1 MYLPITATIKF
12 SQWENDHPHF
22 YDEMLTS
29 GIIDE
34 ATIASL
40 SKWFKYRTICDDV
53 RFDDFF
59 ERQLE
64 LCLPRYN
71 KLIRLETTEFD
82 SLVSVYRERQVVDIS
97 TSEGSE
103 TTSGTKTAVTSDTDG
118 RTTTRTP
125 DLTTTDSGA
134 SSSGTES
141 SGSSSNSTDT
151 TGGTTNENVS
161 VAKQNPQSISYG
173 SGVVAGEIPALDW
186 QYPSAQNQSKST
198 MEYVNHNV
206 DSTGST
212 SSTNKTSGT
221 TSNTNVLS
229 GTDTTVESGTRSGNQ
244 SITDENSVDRESSS
258 NSTKREI
265 FTGRDGLTPQ
275 DALASAMRYVKT
287 SSAFVWLKEQ
297 LEVCFLSVYDI

>member
-1 MYLPITATIKF
+1 MYLPITATKTY
-12 SQWENDHPHF
+12 SQWKTENPDF
-22 YDEMLTS
+22 YDDLVSEGL
-29 GIIDE
+29 IDE
-34 ATIASL
+34 ATVSSID
-40 SKWFKYRTICDDV
+40 KWFKYRTVCDDV
-53 RFDDFF
+53 RFTEFF

-82 SLVSVYRERQVVDIS
+82 ALVSVYRERQVIDIS

-103 TTSGTKTAVTSDTDG
+103 TASGTRTAVTTDTDG

-125 DLTTTDSGA
+125 DLTTTDSGT
-134 SSSGTES
+134 SSGGSTN
-141 SGSSSNSTDT
+141 SGTSSNSTET

-198 MEYVNHNV
+198 MEYVNHKV

-212 SSTNKTSGT
+212 SSTNQTSGT

-229 GTDTTVESGTRSGNQ
+229 GTDETVESGTRSGNQ
-244 SITDENSVDRESSS
+244 SITDGNSVDRESSS

>member
-12 SQWENDHPHF
+12 SQWESDHPHF
-22 YDEMLTS
+22 YDEMLTA

-53 RFDDFF
+53 RFDDYY

-71 KLIRLETTEFD
+71 KLLRLENTEFD
-82 SLVSVYRERQVVDIS
+82 SLVSVYRERQVIDIS

-103 TTSGTKTAVTSDTDG
+103 TTSGTKTSVTTDTNG
-118 RTTTRTP
+118 RTVTRTP

-134 SSSGTES
+134 SSSGSTS

-198 MEYVNHNV
+198 MEYVDHNV
-206 DSTGST
+206 ASTGST
-212 SSTNKTSGT
+212 SSSNQSSGT

-229 GTDTTVESGTRSGNQ
+229 GTDVTVESGTRSGSQ
-244 SITDENSVDRESSS
+244 SVTDGSSIDRENSS

-265 FTGRDGLTPQ
+265 FTGRDGITPQ
-275 DALASAMRYVKT
+275 EALAESMRYVKN
-287 SSAFVWLKEQ
+287 SSAFSWLKEQ
-297 LEVCFLSVYDI
+297 LEVAFLSVYDI